1 MADLNKSTLHVESLK
16 ERLAESESMLS
27 KATFLA
33 DNAYA
38 SLENGD
44 VAASQEII
52 GQLINSISEHFY
64 EEIH

>member
-1 MADLNKSTLHVESLK
+1 MANLERSKLHLESLK

-27 KATFLA
+27 RATRLA

-38 SLENGD
+38 SLESGD
-44 VAASQEII
+44 VETSQQFI

>member
-1 MADLNKSTLHVESLK
+1 MTILDRSTLHLESLK
-16 ERLAESESMLS
+16 ERLAESETMLS
-27 KATFLA
+27 RVTCLA

-38 SLENGD
+38 SLESGD
-44 VAASQEII
+44 VAKSQQFI